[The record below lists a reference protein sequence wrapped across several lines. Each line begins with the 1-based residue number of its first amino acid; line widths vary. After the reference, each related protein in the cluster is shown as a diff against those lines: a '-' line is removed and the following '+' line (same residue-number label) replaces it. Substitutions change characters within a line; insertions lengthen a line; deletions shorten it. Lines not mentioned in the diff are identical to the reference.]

1 MLTNMCLGTR
11 NFFCANTCFHFIQE
25 NVDFIPNDVSLIF
38 GESAFMLQTGPNM
51 GGKSTYIR
59 AVGAI
64 VVLAQI
70 GSFVPCQSAKINI
83 CHSILARVG
92 AGDLQDRGISTFMA
106 EMLEASSI
114 LRTATKRSLIVI
126 DELGR
131 GTSTFDGY
139 GLARAISEYIL
150 DKIGCMCLF
159 ATHFHEL
166 TELESTHAGVKN
178 CHVTARSGN
187 QGLTFLYQ
195 VKPGPCLESFGI
207 QVAEMANVPPV
218 VIEDAKRKARELEN
232 FQLQKK
238 ARNSNGDGHDEKTAS
253 QSDISCREKAAQI
266 DIDAFL
272 KQPFADDASRQAA
285 FIQLLEAN

>member
-1 MLTNMCLGTR
+1 MEL
-11 NFFCANTCFHFIQE
+11 QE
-25 NVDFIPNDVSLIF
+25 NVDFIANDVTMKF
-38 GESAFMLQTGPNM
+38 GESNFVLQTGPNM

-64 VVLAQI
+64 VVMAQI
-70 GSFVPCQSAKINI
+70 GSFVPCQYAKINI

-114 LRTATKRSLIVI
+114 LRTANKRSLIVI

-166 TELESTHAGVKN
+166 TELESTHRGVKN
-178 CHVTARSGN
+178 CHVTAKSGN

-195 VKPGPCLESFGI
+195 VKQGPCLESFGI

-232 FQLQKK
+232 FQLTKK
-238 ARNSNGDGHDEKTAS
+238 ARSIDEGGECGDSAS
-253 QSDISCREKAAQI
+253 KSDISCWESARKI
-266 DIDAFL
+266 DVDAFL
-272 KQPFADDASRQAA
+272 QQPFANDEARQQAY
-285 FIQLLEAN
+285 IQLLEAN